1 MNVLVLCHEIPPV
14 GGGAAS
20 VCRSLAGELAASGW
34 SVTAL
39 TMGWRDLQPRERTSL
54 GVTVVRLPCGRRHQD
69 WASGA
74 EALRWA
80 RRAFRWAEQRHA
92 EVPFDVVHAHFV
104 IPGGLVAARLLGSR
118 RTRLPFVLTAHGTDV
133 PGYNPHR
140 FRLAH
145 RLIRPLWRRICRTAH
160 RLISPSHSLR
170 ALIQAASPDV
180 DPHVIPNPVDTCRF
194 TPGVKQRRIL
204 LCSRL
209 VARKGIAGLF
219 AALRGIDL
227 PGWEIDVVGDGPEF
241 VSLRRIAAELPLA
254 VHFHGWLDQDD
265 PRLADSFARAEI
277 FAFPSPW
284 ENLPVALLEAMAA
297 GCAIVCADAAGNL
310 EAVGQAARTVPASD
324 GAAFARA
331 LRELAGDEASRR
343 RLGRDARRR
352 AEALF
357 STTTIA
363 AHYREQ
369 LVEAVLAARPR

>member
-1 MNVLVLCHEIPPV
+1 MNVLVLCHELPPV

-20 VCRSLAGELAASGW
+20 VCRALAGELAASGW

-39 TMGWRDLQPRERTSL
+39 TMGWKDLQPRERTSL
-54 GVTVVRLPCGRRHQD
+54 GVTVVRLPCGRRHLE
-69 WASGA
+69 WASGV

-80 RRAFRWAEQRHA
+80 RRASRWAQQRHA
-92 EVPFDVVHAHFV
+92 EAPFDVVHAHFV
-104 IPGGLVAARLLGSR
+104 IPGGLVASRLLGSR

-170 ALIQAASPDV
+170 ALIQTADPGV
-180 DPHVIPNPVDTCRF
+180 DAHVIPNPVDTCRF
-194 TPGVKQRRIL
+194 TPGLKQRRIL
-204 LCSRL
+204 VCSRL

-227 PGWEIDVVGDGPEF
+227 PGWEIDVVGDGPELA
-241 VSLRRIAAELPLA
+241 SLRRIAAELPLA

-265 PRLADSFARAEI
+265 PRLAESFARAEI

-297 GCAIVCADAAGNL
+297 GCAIVCSDAAGNL
-310 EAVGQAARTVPASD
+310 EAVGQAARAGPAGD
-324 GAAFARA
+324 AAAFARA
-331 LRELAGDEASRR
+331 LRALAGDEPSRR
-343 RLGRDARRR
+343 RLGREARLR
-352 AEALF
+352 AEAVF

-369 LVEAVLAARPR
+369 LLGAVASRPK